1 MEENDE
7 LEKKLLSHDLLKIEQ
22 VHFFSTKK
30 KKIMIENLSSIKEKV
45 HSEIFVDLEVFF
57 SIIES
62 PIIVDSIEELI
73 SNSKRKEIEKVLSEV
88 RGERDLRKYLDKNL
102 LRSVRI
108 GHIFSLAFI
117 IKESTKITIPDDINE
132 KIRLF
137 LFDFDGREDS
147 FEGVRYKE
155 ALNNK
160 DRIKIA
166 FRARKL
172 SVLIFDHFI
181 KVIKN
186 PELHNA

>member
-1 MEENDE
+1 ME
-7 LEKKLLSHDLLKIEQ
+7 
-22 VHFFSTKK
+22 
-30 KKIMIENLSSIKEKV
+30 SI
-45 HSEIFVDLEVFF
+45 
-57 SIIES
+57 
-62 PIIVDSIEELI
+62 I

-160 DRIKIA
+160 DRVKIA